1 LTNSQFY
8 LYNNFEPTI
17 DVYNMPNPL
26 DLMAYIG
33 IANTHTARLYFRA
46 TLASAG
52 SYSNYDR
59 QLGYVDSQASK
70 MFVYTLNRT
79 LPSLTNGEF
88 DENVTIQIH
97 AYTDAGY
104 SNELISD
111 SIALSFHYIDHTH
124 SSWTVLDHSNFDNFS
139 AGVWGDLVEYNWLDA
154 CAIYPFSL
162 SSVNWLS
169 APYGMASQ
177 DPIYQAF
184 YNYHRFNLAGRTKVY
199 FVIHCRSGNTIDLGS
214 PIGVVPSDIIIKING
229 QLAKPTICPAPA
241 TNTWYR
247 YAFKCPTVN
256 EMEIAFQ
263 ATGAGVSIDE
273 LWLIAK

>member
-1 LTNSQFY
+1 MTNSQFY

-46 TLASAG
+46 TLSVAG

-70 MFVYTLNRT
+70 MFIYTLNRAM
-79 LPSLTNGEF
+79 PSLTNGEF
-88 DENVTIQIH
+88 DESVTIQIH
-97 AYTDAGY
+97 AYTDDGY
-104 SNELISD
+104 SNEVISD
-111 SIALSFHYIDHTH
+111 SLSLTFHYIDHTH
-124 SSWTVLDHSNFDNFS
+124 PSWTVLDHSNFDNYNP
-139 AGVWGDLVEYNWLDA
+139 GIWGELIEYNCLDIGA
-154 CAIYPFSL
+154 FYPFSL
-162 SSVNWLS
+162 SSANWLT

-177 DPIYQAF
+177 GPLYDAF
-184 YNYHRFNLAGRTKVY
+184 FNYHRFNLAGRTKVY
-199 FVIHCRSGNTIDLGS
+199 FIIHCRSGNNIDLGGS
-214 PIGVVPSDIIIKING
+214 IGVVAADIIIRINW

-247 YAFKCPTVN
+247 YAFKCPTADN
-256 EMEIAFQ
+256 MEIAFQ
-263 ATGAGVSIDE
+263 ATDAGVSIDE
-273 LWLIAK
+273 LWMIAK